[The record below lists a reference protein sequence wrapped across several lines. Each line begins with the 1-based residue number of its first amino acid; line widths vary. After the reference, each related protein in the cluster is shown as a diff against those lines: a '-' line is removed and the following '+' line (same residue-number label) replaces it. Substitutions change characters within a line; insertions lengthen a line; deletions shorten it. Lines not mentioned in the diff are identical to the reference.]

1 MLVWLR
7 SLANAFLGRS
17 GKPDR
22 VDTATRMA
30 LDGDFSGRGEPS
42 APERD
47 PAPDVDPLAELVR
60 IINEPGPE
68 PKPKRRKAQSFP
80 RRRLGGQLF
89 SLSASLSPCNVLI
102 WLRGRA

>member
-1 MLVWLR
+1 MIMLVWLR

-30 LDGDFSGRGEPS
+30 LDADFSGRGEPS
-42 APERD
+42 APARD
-47 PAPDVDPLAELVR
+47 PAPDADPLAELVR

-68 PKPKRRKAQSFP
+68 PKPRQNKAQSFP
-80 RRRLGGQLF
+80 RRRRRSGQ
-89 SLSASLSPCNVLI
+89 SGA
-102 WLRGRA
+102 